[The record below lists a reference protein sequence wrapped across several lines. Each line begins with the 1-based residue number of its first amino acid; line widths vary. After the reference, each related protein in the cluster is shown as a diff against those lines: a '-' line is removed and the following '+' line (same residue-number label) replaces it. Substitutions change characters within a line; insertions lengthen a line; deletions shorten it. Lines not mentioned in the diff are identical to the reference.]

1 MPLTRRALLASA
13 LAASGTLALPRL
25 ALAQAVRWN
34 VGFVNATG
42 SSYVESL
49 KPAPQRIA
57 QATGGKLTIELY
69 DTLVAGPEQP
79 AAVRDGRLDGS
90 FAVTPWLSAEAPYM
104 NFGHLPGLLTDV
116 AQYQRMLDPLL
127 REEMARVWREKY
139 RSVQLAT
146 GVFEDQCIISRAP
159 LRTVGDFSGKK
170 VRVHNTEAG
179 ALMQK
184 IGAAPTPVPFG
195 EIVPALQRGIVDLVM
210 TSVGTAGG
218 FGFHNVAQN
227 FSTWRIGTVVPW
239 SLVINQQVWQR
250 LPDDVKP
257 AVQAEFRKIEDEHF
271 ANHRPFSDAAIA
283 RLVTSGMQHYVA
295 PPEQLA
301 ILFAP
306 ANVDAVFDN
315 WYQRVQ
321 RSGYDGRALVQ
332 RIEAL
337 KARG

>member
-1 MPLTRRALLASA
+1 MRLTRRDALFAT
-13 LAASGTLALPRL
+13 LAASAVARPNLAM
-25 ALAQAVRWN
+25 AQAVRWN
-34 VGFVNATG
+34 VGFVNANG

-49 KPAPQRIA
+49 RPAPQRIA
-57 QATGGKLTIELY
+57 QATGGRLTIELY

-104 NFGHLPGLLTDV
+104 NFGHLPGLLTEV

-127 REEMARVWREKY
+127 REEMAKVWRDRY

-146 GVFEDQCIISRAP
+146 GVFEDQCIISRTP
-159 LRTVGDFSGKK
+159 VRTVADFNGKK

-179 ALMQK
+179 ALMQR

-218 FGFHNVAQN
+218 FGFHNVAQH

-239 SLVINQQVWQR
+239 SLVVNAQVWQR
-250 LPDDVKP
+250 LPDALKP

-271 ANHRPFSDAAIA
+271 ANHAPFSAAAIQ
-283 RLVTSGMQHYVA
+283 RLVTSGMNHFIA
-295 PPEQLA
+295 PPDELA
-301 ILFAP
+301 KLFAP
-306 ANVDAVFDN
+306 ANVQAVFDN
-315 WYQRVQ
+315 WFERCQRA
-321 RSGYDGRALVQ
+321 GNDGRALVQ

-337 KARG
+337 KAQG